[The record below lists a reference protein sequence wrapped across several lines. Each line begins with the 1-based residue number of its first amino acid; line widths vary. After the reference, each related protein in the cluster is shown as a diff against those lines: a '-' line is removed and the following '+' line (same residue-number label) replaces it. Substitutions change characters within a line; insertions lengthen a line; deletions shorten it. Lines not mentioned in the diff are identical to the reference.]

1 MTNKFKSIAGAL
13 MIATI
18 TVVAISAF
26 TTTTNTVKTKTDAV
40 SCAKLTDKGCIF
52 KTLLGME
59 DYDKATIIKN
69 KTLVEAALS
78 HGLEWMAAAQS
89 SSGGWGSGSHNF
101 QQIMD
106 PHAVEADPA
115 TTALVGMALLRNQQ
129 TNAKGKYAVNFNKA
143 VNYLLAVV
151 EQTPSNAANISQLT
165 DRQPQVKLGRNIDV
179 ILTAQF
185 MTNYLQQSSLDA
197 QQKDRVNKALQ
208 KCVTMIQRTQDTDG
222 SWKDGGWAPVL
233 QSALANNALESAKEA
248 GAKVDDKVMEKS
260 RSYQKNNYD
269 TKTNSALTGKAAGVL
284 LYSVS
289 GSARAS
295 AKEAKLAEVT
305 MDYARKNGTLKTTDK
320 VSKEN
325 LVKAGMA
332 APEAEKYVAA
342 YEVNRAASKRAQ
354 DNDIINGFGSNG
366 GEEYLSYLMTGES
379 LVVSGDNDWK
389 KWYDQT
395 SGRLLQIQNNDGSWN
410 GHHCITSPVF
420 CTATCLLILSIDK
433 DIDFLIKVK

>member
-1 MTNKFKSIAGAL
+1 
-13 MIATI
+13 
-18 TVVAISAF
+18 
-26 TTTTNTVKTKTDAV
+26 
-40 SCAKLTDKGCIF
+40 
-52 KTLLGME
+52 
-59 DYDKATIIKN
+59 
-69 KTLVEAALS
+69 
-78 HGLEWMAAAQS
+78 
-89 SSGGWGSGSHNF
+89 
-101 QQIMD
+101 MD

-129 TNAKGKYAVNFNKA
+129 TGTKGKYAGNFNKA
-143 VNYLLAVV
+143 VDYLLKAV
-151 EQTPSNAANISQLT
+151 EQAPANAINITTFT

-185 MTNYLQQSSLDA
+185 MTNYLQQSQLDA
-197 QQKDRVNKALQ
+197 QQKQRVNNALQ
-208 KCVTMIQRTQDTDG
+208 KCVAMIQRSQDTDG

-248 GAKVDDKVMEKS
+248 GIKVDDKVMEKS
-260 RSYQKNNYD
+260 RDYQKNNYD
-269 TKTNSALTGKAAGVL
+269 TKTNSAITGKAAGVL
-284 LYSVS
+284 LYSLS

-295 AKEAKLAEVT
+295 AKEAQLAEVT
-305 MDYARKNGTLKTTDK
+305 IGYAKKKGTLKDTDK

-325 LVKAGMA
+325 LVKAGMT

-342 YEVNRAASKRAQ
+342 YQINRAASKMAQ
-354 DNDIINGFGSNG
+354 DNNVVNGFGSNG

-379 LVVSGDNDWK
+379 LVVSKDNDWK

-395 SGRLLQIQNNDGSWN
+395 SGRLLQVQNNDGSWN

>member
-1 MTNKFKSIAGAL
+1 MINKFKSA
-13 MIATI
+13 ATA
-18 TVVAISAF
+18 TLLASGTAVAIFAF
-26 TTTTNTVKTKTDAV
+26 TGKVNSGTKVADVV
-40 SCAKLTDKGCIF
+40 SCARPATQGCVF
-52 KTLLGME
+52 KILLGLE
-59 DYDKATIIKN
+59 DVDKSDIIKN
-69 KTLVEAALS
+69 TASVEASLS
-78 HGLEWMAAAQS
+78 HGLEWMASAQS
-89 SSGGWGSGSHNF
+89 SSGGWGSGSHSY
-101 QQIMD
+101 QQVMD

-129 TNAKGKYAVNFNKA
+129 TSTKGKYAGNFNKA
-143 VNYLLAVV
+143 VDYLLKAV
-151 EQTPSNAANISQLT
+151 EQAPANAINITTFT

-185 MTNYLQQSSLDA
+185 MTNYLQQSQLDA
-197 QQKDRVNKALQ
+197 QLKQRVNNALQ
-208 KCVTMIQRTQDTDG
+208 KCVAMIQRSQDTDG

-248 GAKVDDKVMEKS
+248 GIKVDDKVMEKS
-260 RSYQKNNYD
+260 RDYQKNNYD
-269 TKTNSALTGKAAGVL
+269 TKTNSAITGKAAGVL
-284 LYSVS
+284 LYSLS

-295 AKEAKLAEVT
+295 AKEAQLAEVT
-305 MDYARKNGTLKTTDK
+305 IGYAKKKGTLKDTDK

-325 LVKAGMA
+325 LVKAGMTV
-332 APEAEKYVAA
+332 PEAEKYVAA
-342 YEVNRAASKRAQ
+342 YQINRAASKMAQ
-354 DNDIINGFGSNG
+354 DNNVVNGFGSNG

-379 LVVSGDNDWK
+379 LVVSKDNDWK

-395 SGRLLQIQNNDGSWN
+395 SGRLLQVQNNDGSWN

>member
-1 MTNKFKSIAGAL
+1 MTNKIKPAFAAL
-13 MIATI
+13 LLASAT
-18 TVVAISAF
+18 TVAIFAYTS
-26 TTTTNTVKTKTDAV
+26 KTPAIKTRTDAV
-40 SCAKLTDKGCIF
+40 SCAKLTDKGCVF
-52 KTLLGME
+52 KTLLGLE
-59 DYDKATIIKN
+59 DFDKTHITKN
-69 KTLVEAALS
+69 KALVDAALS

-89 SSGGWGSGSHNF
+89 SSGGWGSGSHSY
-101 QQIMD
+101 QEVMD

-115 TTALVGMALLRNQQ
+115 TTSLVGMALLRNEQSA
-129 TNAKGKYAVNFNKA
+129 TKGKYSVNFNKA
-143 VNYLLAVV
+143 VNYLLKVV
-151 EQTPSNAANISQLT
+151 EQTPENASNITQLT

-185 MTNYLQQSSLDA
+185 FTNYLQQSQLDA
-197 QQKDRVNKALQ
+197 QQKQRVDKALQ
-208 KCVTMIQRTQDTDG
+208 KCVAMIQRTQDSDG

-248 GAKVDDKVMEKS
+248 GIKVDDKVLEKS
-260 RSYQKNNYD
+260 KNYQKKNYD
-269 TKTNSALTGKAAGVL
+269 TKTNSAITGKAAGVL

-295 AKEAKLAEVT
+295 AKEAQMAEVVVT
-305 MDYARKNGTLKTTDK
+305 TAKKNGKLKSTDK

-332 APEAEKYVAA
+332 APEAEKYIAA
-342 YEVNRAASKRAQ
+342 YEVNKAASKRAQ
-354 DNDIINGFGSNG
+354 DNDVINGFGNNG
-366 GEEYLSYLMTGES
+366 GEEFLSYLMTGES

-389 KWYDQT
+389 KWYDIT

>member
-1 MTNKFKSIAGAL
+1 MTKKFKSAVT
-13 MIATI
+13 ATLLASG
-18 TVVAISAF
+18 TAVAIFAF
-26 TTTTNTVKTKTDAV
+26 TGKDSFVNTRADII
-40 SCAKLTDKGCIF
+40 SCARPASEGCVF
-52 KTLLGME
+52 KTLLGLENFDKTGMTK
-59 DYDKATIIKN
+59 DKAS
-69 KTLVEAALS
+69 VEAALS

-89 SSGGWGSGSHNF
+89 SSGGWGAGSHSY
-101 QQIMD
+101 QQVMD

-129 TNAKGKYAVNFNKA
+129 TNTKGKYAGNFNKA
-143 VNYLLAVV
+143 VDYLLKAV
-151 EQTPSNAANISQLT
+151 EQAPANATNITMLT

-185 MTNYLQQSSLDA
+185 MTNYLQQSQLDTR
-197 QQKDRVNKALQ
+197 QKQRVNDALQ
-208 KCVTMIQRTQDTDG
+208 KCVSMIQRSQDTDG

-233 QSALANNALESAKEA
+233 QSALANNALESAKDA
-248 GAKVDDKVMEKS
+248 GIKVDDKVMEKS
-260 RSYQKNNYD
+260 KNYQKNNYD
-269 TKTNSALTGKAAGVL
+269 TKTNSAITGKAAGVL
-284 LYSVS
+284 LYAVS

-295 AKEAKLAEVT
+295 AKEAQLAEIT
-305 MDYARKNGTLKTTDK
+305 IGSAKKKGTLKETDK

-342 YEVNRAASKRAQ
+342 YEINRAASKMAQ
-354 DNDIINGFGSNG
+354 DNNVVNGFGSNG

-379 LVVSGDNDWK
+379 LVVSGGNDWK